1 MINSDVVLF
10 CRHFHKGR
18 WKLSMTLRW
27 QEHHSELK
35 YWYRQQVIW
44 LGRHT
49 TINGGLWIQIHGV
62 QIRLGTCTCN
72 THTHTRTRTRTR
84 THTCTH
90 THTYTHT
97 CTHTHWHKYTPHT
110 HAHTHTYTH
119 TYTHTHTH
127 TNMCACTHTHTHMR
141 VYTHTHACTHARTH
155 THTHTNLQM
164 TTVMLVLQS
173 CYFIEVAHWRK
184 VKRHHRDTT
193 ILVTD
198 IWFLHLP
205 ISPRLLSTQL
215 HFRQSMESASTQ
227 GMVAGFLW
235 GVSSSLRMF
244 SSQTCHSEHRR
255 TVCQAERIG
264 SSCWCFNY
272 HWQDGTYRDIVP
284 VQEKY
289 SDEQQNFFRASRE
302 DRAAM
307 IREIRSQPPQWLDSL
322 VPIEV

>member
-72 THTHTRTRTRTR
+72 THTHTHTRTRTR

-90 THTYTHT
+90 TYTYTHT

-155 THTHTNLQM
+155 THTHTQIYKW
-164 TTVMLVLQS
+164 LQS
-173 CYFIEVAHWRK
+173 CWCYNHVISLKWPTEEKSSGIIE
-184 VKRHHRDTT
+184 
-193 ILVTD
+193 
-198 IWFLHLP
+198 
-205 ISPRLLSTQL
+205 TQL
-215 HFRQSMESASTQ
+215 YLSLTF
-227 GMVAGFLW
+227 GFCISQFPPDFYLHNCISDNLW
-235 GVSSSLRMF
+235 
-244 SSQTCHSEHRR
+244 SQHPPKVWWLVFFEGCHH
-255 TVCQAERIG
+255 
-264 SSCWCFNY
+264 
-272 HWQDGTYRDIVP
+272 
-284 VQEKY
+284 
-289 SDEQQNFFRASRE
+289 
-302 DRAAM
+302 
-307 IREIRSQPPQWLDSL
+307 L
-322 VPIEV
+322 